1 MADRRIHNPDKS
13 YSADV
18 SRVSR
23 SHDQDGHHTHIWYK
37 PQILCPVTVLV
48 DSHVSDHCPWATC
61 FFFVFFMRHLRICE
75 AETVITILLRYLTCI
90 CLSMN
95 MSLPK
100 LVFILLV

>member
-1 MADRRIHNPDKS
+1 MADKS

-48 DSHVSDHCPWATC
+48 DFQVPLGYL
-61 FFFVFFMRHLRICE
+61 FFGGFFY
-75 AETVITILLRYLTCI
+75 ETLENL
-90 CLSMN
+90 
-95 MSLPK
+95 
-100 LVFILLV
+100 